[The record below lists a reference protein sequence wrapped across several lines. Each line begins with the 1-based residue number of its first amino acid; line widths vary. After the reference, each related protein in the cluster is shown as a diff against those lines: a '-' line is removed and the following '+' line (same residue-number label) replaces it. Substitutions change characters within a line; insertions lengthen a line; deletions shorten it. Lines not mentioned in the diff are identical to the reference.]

1 MARKSKLK
9 PSWGQLHSCSK
20 HTEHLLLWVPHL
32 RVLDFFFLFLLA
44 NYRAKLLCMHAKLL
58 SRVQLCTPMDRSPP
72 GSAIYGILQ
81 TRILEWVAMISSRR
95 SFQPR
100 DQTRICLLHWQAGSL
115 TLAPPRKPPILIM
128 VINIAR
134 LSVHKISDIH
144 NTILPSSPETWVF
157 LLSFIHGKTG
167 DHLSNCLVFW

>member
-100 DQTRICLLHWQAGSL
+100 DQTRICLLHWQAGTLS
-115 TLAPPRKPPILIM
+115 LAPPGKILLIAINKYAISLIDPRTM
-128 VINIAR
+128 VSSDREEQAGVGF
-134 LSVHKISDIH
+134 SVC
-144 NTILPSSPETWVF
+144 T
-157 LLSFIHGKTG
+157 
-167 DHLSNCLVFW
+167 SNKGPQTQTP